1 MKTKTILTQKRDKT
15 YYKFDNVFYGKARLV
30 HALVAKIA
38 KRYSFEQIN
47 EILDPDFKSTFHL
60 CETYYGAK
68 KLSTNYKRFFV
79 EKDEVLVDKFGI
91 RFCIC
96 NQIGVGNISPIIKI
110 FRNKFN
116 FKINTIKAIK

>member
-1 MKTKTILTQKRDKT
+1 MKTTILTQKRDKT
-15 YYKFDNVFYGKARLV
+15 YYKFDNQFFGKARLV
-30 HALVAKIA
+30 HALVSKIA

-47 EILDPDFKSTFHL
+47 ELLNDDFKSTFDI

-79 EKDEVLVDKFGI
+79 EKDEVLVDKLGI
-91 RFCIC
+91 RFCVC
-96 NQIGVGNISPIIKI
+96 NQVGIGNINPIIKK

-116 FKINTIKAIK
+116 YKINVIKAKH